1 MMAAGAQVGEGRG
14 MVEWPTLLLVLGV
27 YAAWIAL
34 VWFHDAIALPV
45 WLVAAVLTSALWG
58 SVQHELIHGHPTR
71 SRRLNAALGTPPIWL
86 WLPYDRYRQSHL
98 AHHRDERLT
107 DPLDDPESRYW
118 TAEGWRDLTPI
129 GRALVGAQGTL
140 AGRLLIG
147 PFWVLW
153 AFGRAEALLLR
164 AGNTEAWRI
173 WAWHALWVALLLGFA
188 IGLAGMP
195 VWQYLVSFAWGG
207 TAVALIRSFAE
218 HRAHEVTARRTAV
231 VENSRLFGFLFL
243 NNNLHAAHHRW
254 PGTPWYRLPA
264 LYRRHR
270 EELLSANGGLVYD
283 GYGDL
288 FRRFLLRRHDQP
300 VHPLGRVP
308 RPGADHTNGRID

>member
-1 MMAAGAQVGEGRG
+1 MAAGGQVGEGRNR
-14 MVEWPTLLLVLGV
+14 VEWPTLSLVLGV

-34 VWFHDAIALPV
+34 VWFHNTLPLPA
-45 WLVAAVLTSALWG
+45 WLVAAVLTGALWG

-71 SRRLNAALGTPPIWL
+71 NQRLNAALGTPPIWL
-86 WLPYDRYRQSHL
+86 WLPFARYRQSHL

-118 TAEGWRDLTPI
+118 TAEGWRDLGPI
-129 GRALVGAQGTL
+129 GRALVGAQATL

-153 AFGRAEALLLR
+153 EFGRAEVRGLLAGR
-164 AGNTEAWRI
+164 AEAWRV

-207 TAVALIRSFAE
+207 TALALIRSFAE
-218 HRAHEVTARRTAV
+218 HRAEAVVARRTAV
-231 VENSRLFGFLFL
+231 VENSPLFGFLFL

-254 PGTPWYRLPA
+254 PGVAWYRLPA

-270 EELLSANGGLVYD
+270 AELLSANGGLVYD
-283 GYGDL
+283 GYGEM

-308 RPGADHTNGRID
+308 DQAGRV